1 MELLFGWIAVLSALM
16 VITEKNTIH
25 SVFYLVMAFVNSSLI
40 LIIWGVDYLGLLLI
54 IVYVGAIAI
63 LFLFVVMMINIK
75 NEEIN
80 RTKYVP
86 IGLIVAFVLMLE
98 VYIQYPLTVQV
109 NKVLSFSINGGETNL
124 HWLGQILYSWD
135 IIIFGSLVLLVAMI
149 GAIVLTLS
157 HSEGVKRQDLFSKWT
172 L

>member
-1 MELLFGWIAVLSALM
+1 MTIVFGTIAVMSAIM

-63 LFLFVVMMINIK
+63 LFLFVVMMINVK
-75 NEEIN
+75 SEETN

-86 IGLIVAFVLMLE
+86 IGLIIGIVLMIE
-98 VYIQYPLTVQV
+98 VYMQNPETAQVEKIAQYE
-109 NKVLSFSINGGETNL
+109 INGGQSNV
-124 HWLGQILYSWD
+124 Q
-135 IIIFGSLVLLVAMI
+135 
-149 GAIVLTLS
+149 
-157 HSEGVKRQDLFSKWT
+157 
-172 L
+172 